1 MHQIRGKK
9 NILLDPSMWKHSV
22 TRQSHFEFMIVFQQ
36 VGHGAEWLER
46 GAKVFLTCFLPQDT
60 GIVHLG
66 DLLFYS
72 EILKLDT
79 TLRKEMT
86 EQEQHKGRDN

>member
-1 MHQIRGKK
+1 
-9 NILLDPSMWKHSV
+9 MWKHSV
-22 TRQSHFEFMIVFQQ
+22 TRQTHFEFMIVFQQ
-36 VGHGAEWLER
+36 VGHGAESLKRPE
-46 GAKVFLTCFLPQDT
+46 KVFLTCFLPRDT

-72 EILKLDT
+72 EILELDT
-79 TLRKEMT
+79 ALRREMA